1 MRVAWQP
8 LKDFHDASVPKL
20 NNLRRAAVAGI
31 RVPATCWARAADI
44 SDGHAFEGPPRELGS
59 GPWIIRSG
67 SPTED
72 THATSNAGQ
81 LLSLPVHEAA
91 AFGEALR
98 RVVEAL
104 PSDAQGR
111 KLGAVFVQ
119 PFVKAREAGV
129 AFFDGF
135 YFERTQSRESNESLT
150 SGQARGEVQRGHLTR
165 GDEWSK
171 WLQQVYAV
179 FCKDQRID
187 IEFARDN
194 TGYVLLQCRPALFPI
209 QRNPLLSLSN
219 HKEILGDAPTP
230 WIVTALVEA
239 GKDLSFM
246 AQADYVIKQWN
257 ETYAIEAAER
267 AWMNFSFW
275 FRWMDHF
282 GMPRT
287 TVTKNFG
294 GDVEHPE
301 DARII
306 PHRFFPLMPAMF
318 RFQFLCWREVP
329 GLPREFRRLDHMIE
343 RAKSLHDYHQAMVQ
357 GLALALRANFALNA
371 ALAGILKVRQ
381 FLRIPGKAR
390 VVTQEMMEDYHRL
403 AELPPKQR
411 DAGLDA
417 WLHRYGHRGPLES
430 DPIHPRFAELRE
442 VLRADLETVSNPSFS
457 ANSSPSPPASGG
469 EGWGEGSGSATIVGR
484 STPSPPA
491 PLPRSRGEGRR
502 QWWEPFT
509 RPFYWL
515 DERREWF
522 RDSLMRRWQ
531 ILRQKILAEAKRLH
545 AMEHIDTLEDVFW
558 LRGDDL
564 LRGSGFREASRANR
578 ARWEAA
584 RHIDLPLT
592 ATREAVE
599 QLLSQASLRRAEA
612 EGKRVFAGI
621 PLSSLAVEGIARKA
635 DNLMTLLTE
644 STQPGMALSAETI
657 LVVPTLEPSWA
668 VVFPRVGG
676 VVTETGGELSHASIL
691 LREARKPAVVNCT
704 GIWRNV
710 QTGQRLSLD
719 GSKGMVEIIN
729 G

>member
-1 MRVAWQP
+1 MRMVWQP
-8 LKDFHDASVPKL
+8 LIEFRDATVPKL
-20 NNLRRAAVAGI
+20 NNLRRAAAAGI
-31 RVPATCWARAADI
+31 RVPATFWALARDFFAGRDLEALPP
-44 SDGHAFEGPPRELGS
+44 SLGP

-67 SPTED
+67 SPAED

-81 LLSLPVHEAA
+81 LLSLAVHEPA

-104 PSDAQGR
+104 PADAQGR
-111 KLGAVFVQ
+111 KLGAIFVQ
-119 PFVKAREAGV
+119 PLVKAQEAGV

-135 YFERTQSRESNESLT
+135 NFERTQSRGSNEALT
-150 SGQARGEVQRGHLTR
+150 SGQARGEVQRGHLSR
-165 GDEWSK
+165 GDEWSQ

-179 FCKDQRID
+179 FRNDTRID
-187 IEFARDN
+187 IEFARDES
-194 TGYVLLQCRPALFPI
+194 GYVLLQCRPALFPI
-209 QRNPLLSLSN
+209 QRNPLLSLTN

-246 AQADYVIKQWN
+246 AHADRVIHQWH
-257 ETYAIEAAER
+257 EAYAVEAAER

-294 GDVEHPE
+294 GEVDHPE

-306 PHRFFPLMPAMF
+306 PRRFFPSMPALF

-329 GLPREFRRLDHMIE
+329 GLPREFRKLDRMIE
-343 RAKSLHDYHQAMVQ
+343 GANNLRDYHQAFVQ

-390 VVTQEMMEDYHRL
+390 VVTQKMMEDYRRL
-403 AELPPKQR
+403 AELPSEQR
-411 DAGLDA
+411 DAGLNA
-417 WLHRYGHRGPLES
+417 WLHHYGHRGPLES
-430 DPIHPRFAELRE
+430 DPINPRFAELRE
-442 VLRADLETVSNPSFS
+442 VLRADLETVANTSLPSIS
-457 ANSSPSPPASGG
+457 GVSGEHDLTPRPPSLRGKGETTFPPSLLGKGG
-469 EGWGEGSGSATIVGR
+469 
-484 STPSPPA
+484 
-491 PLPRSRGEGRR
+491 RGIRFFT
-502 QWWEPFT
+502 PFT

-531 ILRQKILAEAKRLH
+531 ILRQKMLAEAKQLH
-545 AMEHIDTLEDVFW
+545 ATGLIDKPEDVFW

-564 LRGSGFREASRANR
+564 RSGSGLREAIRANR

-584 RHIDLPLT
+584 RHIDFPLT
-592 ATREAVE
+592 ATREAIE
-599 QLLSQASLRRAEA
+599 QLLAQASLRQDAA

-621 PLSSLAVEGIARKA
+621 PLNPLMVEGTARKA
-635 DNLMTLLTE
+635 DSLIALLAE
-644 STQPGMALSAETI
+644 SAQPGMALGVETI

-691 LREARKPAVVNCT
+691 LREARKPAIVNCT

-710 QTGQRLSLD
+710 QSGQRLRLD
-719 GSKGMVEIIN
+719 GSKGMVEILS
-729 G
+729 